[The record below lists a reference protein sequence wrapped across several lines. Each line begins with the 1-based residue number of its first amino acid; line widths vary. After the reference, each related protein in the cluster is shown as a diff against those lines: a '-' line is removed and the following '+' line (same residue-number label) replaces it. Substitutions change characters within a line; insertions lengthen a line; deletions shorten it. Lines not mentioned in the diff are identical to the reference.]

1 MCANLELLARQKLS
15 IMYRCLI
22 SYRNVKHLSMCIA
35 PSFFLLNDK
44 GSFLFIFSV
53 SFSLSIFPSLSFFL
67 PFSLSFA
74 VSLSHSLGFCY
85 LLLPPSL
92 LFIYFWA
99 VAKSG
104 RIQGEICASICLSVH
119 PSICLSI
126 CTSIPLFQCFSE
138 AGPGPSELCPG
149 LPQASSG
156 FSESAQKFSEVPGEC
171 TCSQHLFISVISS
184 LVSIYAL
191 NYAQGF
197 F

>member
-1 MCANLELLARQKLS
+1 MRKSRALGKAEVVNNVSMPYLIQKCEASLHVYCAF
-15 IMYRCLI
+15 
-22 SYRNVKHLSMCIA
+22 
-35 PSFFLLNDK
+35 FFLLNDK

-104 RIQGEICASICLSVH
+104 RIQGEISASIRLSVH

-126 CTSIPLFQCFSE
+126 CTFISLFQCVSE
-138 AGPGPSELCPG
+138 AGRSLSDLCPG
-149 LPQASSG
+149 P
-156 FSESAQKFSEVPGEC
+156 P
-171 TCSQHLFISVISS
+171 
-184 LVSIYAL
+184 
-191 NYAQGF
+191 
-197 F
+197 